1 MLGAFPAFRQNLPAF
16 PKNAGRDRFEPDCIL
31 SQFSYLIVLEF
42 FASWF
47 FWHFHSETAFRC
59 PRHV

>member
-1 MLGAFPAFRQNLPAF
+1 MGRA
-16 PKNAGRDRFEPDCIL
+16 RDRLHCIA